1 MNEVVTDF
9 VNRLKYTRDNHA
21 ANSAV
26 PDLQN
31 ELSKWA
37 IECKSSSVF
46 IITSSFHF
54 RLVEG
59 PLQYNATIII
69 IFRQYNMLKNKAI
82 CKVDCSMLWLLR
94 QHHLISQSKMTLPY
108 K

>member
-46 IITSSFHF
+46 RIITTSFHF

-69 IFRQYNMLKNKAI
+69 IFRQYNMLKKI
-82 CKVDCSMLWLLR
+82 KQFVK
-94 QHHLISQSKMTLPY
+94 LIVVCCGYYDNIT
-108 K
+108 